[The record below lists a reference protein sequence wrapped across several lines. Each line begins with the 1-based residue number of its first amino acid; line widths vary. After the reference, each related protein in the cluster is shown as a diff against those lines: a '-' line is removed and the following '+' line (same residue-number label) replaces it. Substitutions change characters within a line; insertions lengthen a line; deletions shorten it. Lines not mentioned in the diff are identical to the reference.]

1 MSTIY
6 VNGRFLIRPMSGV
19 ERYAYRVCKAMVS
32 LGHKITL
39 VCPKAPIHSCYDVSD
54 FSIVYFGYG
63 SSHIWEQFVLPFFF
77 FRKKDYLLLN
87 FMGLGPVAVCSKV
100 MTIHDLSF
108 LENPRWFSK
117 AYYWWYKLM
126 TPLAVRTSK
135 HVLTV
140 SRFSKSEILRFYSF
154 VKSDD
159 VTVAYGAADEAFQP
173 DPSIRPS
180 AEPFALAVSS
190 LDPRKNF
197 SSLISAFQGVNGCQ
211 LYIVGTY
218 NRVFT
223 AGDVCSRQLPSVK
236 FLGRVTDG
244 ELIRLYNQAS
254 CFVFPS
260 VYEGFGLPPIEAM
273 HCGCPVLASDIPV
286 LREVCGDAAV
296 YFNPYDIGSIRNA
309 INQFFEKHS
318 ECRTVM
324 QAKGFENVKR
334 FSWELTAN
342 VIVGICNTL
351 SNKKA

>member
-39 VCPKAPIHSCYDVSD
+39 VCPKAPIYSCYDVSD
-54 FSIVYFGYG
+54 FNIDYFGYG
-63 SSHIWEQFVLPFFF
+63 SSHLWEQFVLPFFF

-87 FMGLGPVAVCSKV
+87 FTGLGPVAVCSKV

-126 TPLAVRTSK
+126 TPLAVRTSR

-140 SRFSKSEILRFYSF
+140 SKFSKREILRFYPF
-154 VKSDD
+154 IKPEHI
-159 VTVAYGAADEAFQP
+159 TVAYGAADEAFQP
-173 DPSIRPS
+173 DSSIRPS
-180 AEPFALAVSS
+180 ADPFALAVSS

-197 SSLISAFQGVNGCQ
+197 SSLISAFQGVNGCR

-218 NRVFT
+218 NRVFM
-223 AGDVCSRQLPSVK
+223 AGNVCSQQLTSVK
-236 FLGRVTDG
+236 FLGRVTDE

-260 VYEGFGLPPIEAM
+260 VYEGFGLPLIEAM
-273 HCGCPVLASDIPV
+273 HCGCPVLVSDIPV

-296 YFNPYDIGSIRNA
+296 YFNPHDIGSIRNA
-309 INQFFEKHS
+309 INQFLDKHT
-318 ECRTVM
+318 ECRTAM

-351 SNKKA
+351 SDKKA

>member
-1 MSTIY
+1 MGTIY

-19 ERYAYRVCKAMVS
+19 ERYAYRVCKAMSS
-32 LGHKITL
+32 LGQEITL
-39 VCPKAPIHSCYDVSD
+39 VCPKTQIHSSYDVRD
-54 FSIVYFGYG
+54 FNIVYYGYG
-63 SSHIWEQFVLPFFF
+63 SSHLWEQLVLPFFF
-77 FRKKDYLLLN
+77 FNKKDFLLLN
-87 FMGLGPVAVCSKV
+87 FTGLGPVAVSSKV

-126 TPLAVRTSK
+126 TPLAVRTSR

-140 SRFSKSEILRFYSF
+140 SSFSKSEILRFYPF

-173 DPSIRPS
+173 DSSIQPS
-180 AEPFALAVSS
+180 ADPFVLAVSS

-197 SSLISAFQGVNGCQ
+197 SSLISAFQGLSGCR
-211 LYIVGTY
+211 LYIVGSY

-223 AGDVCSRQLPSVK
+223 AGNVCSQQLASVK
-236 FLGRVTDG
+236 FLGRVTDS
-244 ELIRLYNQAS
+244 ELIRLYNQAC
-254 CFVFPS
+254 CFIFPS

-273 HCGCPVLASDIPV
+273 HCGCPVLASNIPV

-296 YFNPYDIGSIRNA
+296 YFNPYDIESIRSA
-309 INQFFEKHS
+309 INQFFEKHT

-342 VIVGICNTL
+342 VIAGICKTL
-351 SNKKA
+351 SDKKV

>member
-54 FSIVYFGYG
+54 FNIAYFGYG

-87 FMGLGPVAVCSKV
+87 FTGLGPVAVCSKV

-173 DPSIRPS
+173 DPSVPPP

-197 SSLISAFQGVNGCQ
+197 SSLISAFQGVSGCK

-223 AGDVCSRQLPSVK
+223 AGNVCSRQLPSVK
-236 FLGRVTDG
+236 FLGRVTDS
-244 ELIRLYNQAS
+244 ELIRLYNQAN

-286 LREVCGDAAV
+286 VREVCGDAAL
-296 YFNPYDIGSIRNA
+296 YFSPYDIASIRNT
-309 INQFFEKHS
+309 INQFFEKHT
-318 ECRTVM
+318 ECRTAM